1 MYTYYVKIF
10 MDTIDEVMDEFD
22 VWLYVILYAMC
33 VRFVDYVYWN
43 KYSNIHDQQ
52 IIILFQYT

>member
-33 VRFVDYVYWN
+33 VRFVDYV
-43 KYSNIHDQQ
+43 
-52 IIILFQYT
+52 